1 VKLSVSVPDD
11 TWTRARILYPGLGV
25 SALVQEA
32 LRALLAGAP
41 DPTPEQLRAF
51 WDALGD

>member
-11 TWTRARILYPGLGV
+11 LWTRARVLYPDAGP
-25 SALVQEA
+25 SALVQDA

-41 DPTPEQLRAF
+41 DPTSAQLRAF
-51 WDALGD
+51 WDALGE